1 MSEENC
7 ETNGKKETESG
18 YILETEP
25 TGGRR
30 EIPFTEMGVGGVG
43 NRIKIGLENKILVD
57 IENPKETSK
66 GCLVLLD

>member
-7 ETNGKKETESG
+7 ETSGKKETESG
-18 YILETEP
+18 YILELEP

-30 EIPFTEMGVGGVG
+30 EIPFTEMGAGGVG
-43 NRIKIGLENKILVD
+43 NRRKIGLENKILVD
-57 IENPKETSK
+57 IENPRETSK